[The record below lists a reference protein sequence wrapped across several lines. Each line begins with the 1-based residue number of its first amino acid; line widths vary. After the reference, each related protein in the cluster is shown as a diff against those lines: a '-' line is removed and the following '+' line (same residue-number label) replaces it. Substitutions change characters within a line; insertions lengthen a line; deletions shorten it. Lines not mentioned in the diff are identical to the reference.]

1 MPKKQQLQICP
12 KSPFSLPKIF
22 AFSAQNQTQIANP
35 KSSSII
41 KPKLQKKKK
50 KKERHVKRGKKKK
63 KGERVLGGSRCEII
77 KKSEEKYYLNKRVC
91 IIDKLI

>member
-1 MPKKQQLQICP
+1 MPKKKQQLQICP
-12 KSPFSLPKIF
+12 KSPFSPPKIF

-50 KKERHVKRGKKKK
+50 KKEG
-63 KGERVLGGSRCEII
+63 GEEREAR
-77 KKSEEKYYLNKRVC
+77 
-91 IIDKLI
+91 